1 MLVLFY
7 GLLELKLNDIQ
18 VFPLESFFNLQE
30 FAVVGFIQGKSIS
43 GIFDRQYVEYADIAG
58 NNPTFLCPSEAASTA
73 ELGDEIR
80 INKQPY
86 TIAAIQPD
94 GTGLTLLVL
103 HEA

>member
-1 MLVLFY
+1 MLNLT
-7 GLLELKLNDIQ
+7 
-18 VFPLESFFNLQE
+18 SFFNTQE
-30 FAVVGFIQGKSIS
+30 FATLANIEGLAVS

-58 NNPTFLCPSEAASTA
+58 NHPTFLCPSEAASTI